1 MGSFWLQQLQPRG
14 GRLDGNGS
22 PSGTL
27 VSPRVPSAPGA
38 AGPQSLAAGRGGF
51 GASAVVAAEPV
62 LGQS

>member
-27 VSPRVPSAPGA
+27 VSPQLPGLLDPKA
-38 AGPQSLAAGRGGF
+38 FPWQQDVG
-51 GASAVVAAEPV
+51 AVVAAEPV